1 MRKRSLKLFIIYSK
15 ILAYFIFLTLLL
27 CFSTIILHEL
37 GHFFFGLYAGC
48 YGERIVLF
56 DINIFTTYT
65 EMQCPPNTNI
75 FLLGLSGFFVVIPFS
90 LIIILFLKGPERYFG
105 LIMIGFNFVIA
116 TWDFETYLNFHYSEA
131 IATIG
136 ILITILGEIL
146 LIQKSI
152 E

>member
-1 MRKRSLKLFIIYSK
+1 
-15 ILAYFIFLTLLL
+15 
-27 CFSTIILHEL
+27 
-37 GHFFFGLYAGC
+37 
-48 YGERIVLF
+48 
-56 DINIFTTYT
+56 
-65 EMQCPPNTNI
+65 MQCPPNINI

>member
-1 MRKRSLKLFIIYSK
+1 MKKRKLKLFIIYSK

-27 CFSTIILHEL
+27 CFSTIVLHEL
-37 GHFFFGLYAGC
+37 GHFLFGLYAGC

-56 DINIFTTYT
+56 DIMLGIYT
-65 EMQCPPNTNI
+65 EMQCPPNINI
-75 FLLGLSGFFVVIPFS
+75 FVLGLSGFFVVIPIS
-90 LIIILFLKGPERYFG
+90 LLTIFFLKSPERYFG

-116 TWDFETYLNFHYSEA
+116 TWDFENYLNFPHSEIIA
-131 IATIG
+131 IVG